1 MRHRTGLL
9 LRQIGLSLGLWRLFR
24 WRCFTVLD
32 QVILAQIPFN
42 RVLPDD
48 KLRWSVISIVLKEMR
63 RVLNRLG
70 WLGRPRLHPLRRF
83 QIEAGLFIGWW
94 WGALVG

>member
-1 MRHRTGLL
+1 MGHRTGLL
-9 LRQIGLSLGLWRLFR
+9 LRQIGLSLGFGRLFR

-48 KLRWSVISIVLKEMR
+48 KLRWSVISIVLEEMG
-63 RVLNRLG
+63 RVLNGLG
-70 WLGRPRLHPLRRF
+70 WLGRPRLHSLRRF
-83 QIEAGLFIGWW
+83 QIETGLFIGWW